1 LKKKFLKYQKILKE
15 KDSQINSL
23 QQTTLE
29 SQYFGNFKRNN
40 FIFDLNS
47 NQKNFFT
54 NWIIVDSIDSING
67 PSNWSLKKTSNNK
80 NDNSNNLSKKS
91 KIILLQSS
99 QIISNENSKQSTSIL
114 FRNKILQ
121 ENIYFKLAFISKV
134 SGEIFVNFKYVD
146 YENYLQLRLS
156 RVSEIKGK
164 ISLILNKSGSSR
176 IIADLD
182 CEKMVS
188 FLKKCSGF
196 EIFEFNKIEVF
207 SFKEKYFVLFND
219 MIIFTASLQDIVKEN
234 NNNNKRNSKGIV
246 SNNENKI
253 IYNYNIINN
262 ENSSEKKINWTAS
275 RILIGI
281 NNQKNFEVHELQ
293 IKNLDLDDARKFQ
306 SEFANVKHYAD
317 RKNYQN
323 LNESAEK

>member
-1 LKKKFLKYQKILKE
+1 M
-15 KDSQINSL
+15 
-23 QQTTLE
+23 
-29 SQYFGNFKRNN
+29 
-40 FIFDLNS
+40 
-47 NQKNFFT
+47 
-54 NWIIVDSIDSING
+54 DSIDSING
-67 PSNWSLKKTSNNK
+67 PSNWSLKKTTNYR
-80 NDNSNNLSKKS
+80 NDFSNNLSKKS

-99 QIISNENSKQSTSIL
+99 QIISNESSKQSTSIL

-156 RVSEIKGK
+156 RVSESKGK

-196 EIFEFNKIEVF
+196 EIGEFNKIEVF

-234 NNNNKRNSKGIV
+234 NNNANKRNTKGIV
-246 SNNENKI
+246 SNNDNKI
-253 IYNYNIINN
+253 IFNYNIINN
-262 ENSSEKKINWTAS
+262 ENSSEKKINWTSS

-281 NNQKNFEVHELQ
+281 NNQKNFEVHELE

-306 SEFANVKHYAD
+306 SEIADVKHYAN